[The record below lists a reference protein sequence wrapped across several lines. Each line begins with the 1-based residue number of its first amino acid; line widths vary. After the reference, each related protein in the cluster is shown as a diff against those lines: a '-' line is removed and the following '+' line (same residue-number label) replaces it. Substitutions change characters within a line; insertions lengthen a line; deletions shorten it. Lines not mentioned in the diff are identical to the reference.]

1 MSDTLLSG
9 VSDAVVIAVDLGG
22 SSMKGAI
29 VSESGRT
36 LTTETR
42 ATPSAEVVDAV
53 VDLVRHLSDAA
64 AAQGHRVAAAGVVT
78 PGMVDETSGSVVY
91 ASNLDWRD
99 VPLRDLLRARL
110 EFPVA
115 VGHDV
120 RAAGLAEHLLGA
132 ARGSRD
138 FVLVPIGTGVAAA
151 LVTAG
156 HTITGA
162 LGAGGEVGHIPVV
175 PGGEVC
181 PCGQRGCLEVYA
193 SGGGVARRYAA
204 RGGAALSS
212 REIVGRLGSDP
223 LADEV
228 WGDAVRVLSQGL
240 AILTLLL
247 DPRVI
252 VIGGGFAQA
261 GETLLTPVRHGLA
274 GLLAWR
280 ESPQVVQS
288 LLGNEAGRT
297 GAAILAFRAAGLG
310 AVVST
315 WSAVPVPT

>member
-1 MSDTLLSG
+1 MSDTFLSG

-42 ATPSAEVVDAV
+42 ATPGADVVDALFE
-53 VDLVRHLSDAA
+53 LVRHLADTAA
-64 AAQGHRVAAAGVVT
+64 AHGHRVAAAGVVT

-99 VPLRDLLRARL
+99 VPLRDLLSARL

-120 RAAGLAEHLLGA
+120 RAAGLAEQLLGA

-212 REIVGRLGSDP
+212 RDIVSRLGSDP

-247 DPRVI
+247 DPREI

-261 GETLLTPVRHGLA
+261 GETLLAPVRHGLA

-280 ESPQVVQS
+280 DSPRIVQS
-288 LLGNEAGRT
+288 LLGDEAGRT

-310 AVVST
+310 PVVDT
-315 WSAVPVPT
+315 WSVSVPV

>member
-1 MSDTLLSG
+1 M
-9 VSDAVVIAVDLGG
+9 SDAVVIAVDLGG
-22 SSMKGAI
+22 SSMKGAL
-29 VSESGRT
+29 VSSSGRT
-36 LTTETR
+36 VATESR
-42 ATPSAEVVDAV
+42 PTPAVDVVDAL
-53 VDLVRHLSDAA
+53 VDLVHHLAGTAA
-64 AAQGHRVAAAGVVT
+64 GLGHPVAAAGVVT
-78 PGMVDETSGSVVY
+78 PGMVDEESGSVIY

-99 VPLRDLLRARL
+99 VPLLELLRTRIDI
-110 EFPVA
+110 PVA

-120 RAAGLAEHLLGA
+120 RATGLAEQLLGA

-175 PGGEVC
+175 PGGEPC
-181 PCGQRGCLEVYA
+181 PCGQHGCLEVYA

-204 RGGAALSS
+204 RGGASLTS
-212 REIVGRLGSDP
+212 RQIVARLGADP

-228 WGDAVRVLSQGL
+228 WADAVRVLAQGL

-252 VIGGGFAQA
+252 VLGGGFAQA
-261 GETLLTPVRHGLA
+261 GEALFAPVREQLS

-280 ESPQVVQS
+280 DSPTVVQS
-288 LLGNEAGRT
+288 LLGGEAGRT
-297 GAAILAFRAAGLG
+297 GAAILAFRAAGMG
-310 AVVST
+310 QVVDGWAVA
-315 WSAVPVPT
+315 AVPA

>member
-1 MSDTLLSG
+1 M
-9 VSDAVVIAVDLGG
+9 SDAVVIAVDLGG
-22 SSMKGAI
+22 SSMKGALVTSSGATI
-29 VSESGRT
+29 ASESR
-36 LTTETR
+36 LTP
-42 ATPSAEVVDAV
+42 AAHVVDA
-53 VDLVRHLSDAA
+53 LVGLVHQLAGTA
-64 AAQGHRVAAAGVVT
+64 TELGHPVVAAAVVT
-78 PGMVDETSGSVVY
+78 PGMVDEGTGSVVY

-99 VPLRDLLRARL
+99 VPLLELLQARIDV
-110 EFPVA
+110 PVA

-120 RAAGLAEHLLGA
+120 RAAGLAEQLLGA
-132 ARGSRD
+132 ARGSSD

-175 PGGEVC
+175 PGGEPC

-204 RGGAALSS
+204 RGGAPLTS
-212 REIVGRLGSDP
+212 RQIVARLGTDP

-228 WGDAVRVLSQGL
+228 WADAVRVLAQGL

-252 VIGGGFAQA
+252 VIGGGFAHA
-261 GETLLTPVRHGLA
+261 GEALFGPMRAELS

-280 ESPQVVQS
+280 ESPRVVPS
-288 LLGNEAGRT
+288 MLGSEAGRT
-297 GAAILAFRAAGLG
+297 GAAILAFRAAGMG
-310 AVVST
+310 DVVET
-315 WSAVPVPT
+315 WSPASVAA

>member
-1 MSDTLLSG
+1 M
-9 VSDAVVIAVDLGG
+9 SDAVVIAVDLGG
-22 SSMKGAI
+22 SSMKGAVVSSSGATI
-29 VSESGRT
+29 VTES
-36 LTTETR
+36 R
-42 ATPSAEVVDAV
+42 ATPATDVVDALV
-53 VDLVRHLSDAA
+53 ALVHHLAGTAGDL
-64 AAQGHRVAAAGVVT
+64 GHQVVAAAVVT
-78 PGMVDETSGSVVY
+78 PGMVDETTGSVLY

-99 VPLRDLLRARL
+99 VPLLELLQANIGV
-110 EFPVA
+110 PVA

-120 RAAGLAEHLLGA
+120 RAAGLAEQLLGA

-175 PGGEVC
+175 PGGEPC

-193 SGGGVARRYAA
+193 SGGGVARRYAE
-204 RGGAALSS
+204 RGGAALTS
-212 REIVGRLGSDP
+212 RQIAARLGADA

-228 WGDAVRVLSQGL
+228 WGDAVRVLAQGL

-252 VIGGGFAQA
+252 VIGGGFAHA
-261 GETLLTPVRHGLA
+261 GDALLGPVREELS

-280 ESPQVVQS
+280 DSPRVVQS
-288 LLGNEAGRT
+288 LLGGEAGRT
-297 GAAILAFRAAGLG
+297 GAAILAFRAAGMG
-310 AVVST
+310 AVVDT
-315 WSAVPVPT
+315 WTAGATVPA